1 MDAKRRREDEAM
13 TAPKIQT
20 VNAVT
25 MEHAETLI
33 DAVNESLI
41 ASGAFIEEF
50 SEAAILTWPDDDGPA
65 QEHYNRLADD
75 IRDRLFAD
83 TRSFI
88 AEAFVRIANAV
99 IEGERMRAKEPL
111 VLPKIKTVETVT
123 REHGL

>member
-50 SEAAILTWPDDDGPA
+50 SETAILTWPDDDDGPA

-111 VLPKIKTVETVT
+111 VPPKIKTVQAVT
-123 REHGL
+123 